1 MNKLLHQTKLFFNR
15 NGSTI
20 LTSVGAVG
28 VVVTSVMAVKVTPKA
43 LSLLE
48 KAEKEKGEKLDK
60 LEVIKVAAPVYIS
73 TVLIGASSIAC
84 IFGANILNK
93 HQQASLISAYALV
106 DNSYK
111 EYKNKVKELYG
122 EEADN
127 KIQEE
132 LAKDKYEETD
142 ILVDDDKQLFYDD
155 FSERYFE
162 SSIEIV
168 KNAEYEINKALQINY
183 DVCLN
188 EFYDLLGIDR
198 VDYGD
203 QLGWSADQLIEM
215 YWYTWIE
222 FKHEKV
228 VMDDGLECYII
239 RMPYEPS
246 PEYLDY

>member
-1 MNKLLHQTKLFFNR
+1 MNSLLRQTKIFLNR
-15 NGSTI
+15 NSSTI

-28 VVVTSVMAVKVTPKA
+28 VVATSVMAVKATPKA
-43 LSLLE
+43 LFLLD

-60 LEVIKVAAPVYIS
+60 LEVIKVAAPVYIP
-73 TVLIGASSIAC
+73 TVLVGASSIAC
-84 IFGANILNK
+84 IFGANVLNK

-122 EEADN
+122 EEADS
-127 KIQEE
+127 KVREE

-142 ILVDDDKQLFYDD
+142 ISVDDGKQLFYDD
-155 FSERYFE
+155 LSERYFE

-168 KNAEYEINKALQINY
+168 KNAEYEINKALQ
-183 DVCLN
+183 VSCVACLN

-203 QLGWSADQLIEM
+203 QLGWSIAQLTEM
-215 YWYTWIE
+215 YWYPWIE
-222 FKHEKV
+222 FEHEKV

-239 RMPYEPS
+239 RMPYEPF